1 VIGTPLIDG
10 GVAQHSVSR
19 FEKPTKVRGTGRR
32 GAQKFNNR
40 HEQEGRM
47 LNQATQL
54 PTLSTICEGQYCSD
68 TSAVL
73 APECL

>member
-32 GAQKFNNR
+32 GAQKFNKR
-40 HEQEGRM
+40 HEQDGSQRFLQHPENRSLG
-47 LNQATQL
+47 
-54 PTLSTICEGQYCSD
+54 CSAI
-68 TSAVL
+68 AVEKQI
-73 APECL
+73 ANP